1 VELTRDI
8 YLRGTAWATAVQSLS
23 DIFRTRTNYSLF
35 MLSLSLGIMYDK
47 RIKDP
52 DMGEVEDHN
61 PPSVP
66 RNVLQNQANINGKLD
81 FLFQAAILSTR
92 TESLSEDERLTLAF
106 GESTDFNKLGFL
118 LEFANYGVTRLIEKV
133 GVDSLQTMD
142 QINEYL
148 AAIVEGRDLDIDGLP
163 DDVALD
169 ELAVDDV
176 EMS

>member
-1 VELTRDI
+1 MELTRDI

-66 RNVLQNQANINGKLD
+66 RNVLQNQAIGSIHPEPSCGYRRSD
-81 FLFQAAILSTR
+81 CGCPCPASFHRCGASP
-92 TESLSEDERLTLAF
+92 SLSGA
-106 GESTDFNKLGFL
+106 G
-118 LEFANYGVTRLIEKV
+118 
-133 GVDSLQTMD
+133 
-142 QINEYL
+142 
-148 AAIVEGRDLDIDGLP
+148 
-163 DDVALD
+163 
-169 ELAVDDV
+169 
-176 EMS
+176 

>member
-1 VELTRDI
+1 
-8 YLRGTAWATAVQSLS
+8 
-23 DIFRTRTNYSLF
+23 
-35 MLSLSLGIMYDK
+35 M
-47 RIKDP
+47 
-52 DMGEVEDHN
+52 
-61 PPSVP
+61 
-66 RNVLQNQANINGKLD
+66 
-81 FLFQAAILSTR
+81 
-92 TESLSEDERLTLAF
+92 AF

-169 ELAVDDV
+169 ELAVYDV

>member
-1 VELTRDI
+1 MELTRDI

-66 RNVLQNQANINGKLD
+66 RNVLQNQANINGKLATAHCA
-81 FLFQAAILSTR
+81 FPPGCSTR
-92 TESLSEDERLTLAF
+92 KYRTWKNRSAPLCR
-106 GESTDFNKLGFL
+106 
-118 LEFANYGVTRLIEKV
+118 
-133 GVDSLQTMD
+133 
-142 QINEYL
+142 
-148 AAIVEGRDLDIDGLP
+148 GRHKDCPL
-163 DDVALD
+163 
-169 ELAVDDV
+169 
-176 EMS
+176 

>member
-1 VELTRDI
+1 MELTRDI
-8 YLRGTAWATAVQSLS
+8 YLRGAAWATAVQSLS

-47 RIKDP
+47 RIKNP
-52 DMGEVEDHN
+52 DMGEMEDHT

-66 RNVLQNQANINGKLD
+66 RNVLQNNDNGKLD
-81 FLFQAAILSTR
+81 FMFQAAILSTR
-92 TESLSEDERLTLAF
+92 TESYDEEERLRLAF
-106 GESTDFNKLGFL
+106 GESTEFNKIGFL
-118 LEFANYGVTRLIEKV
+118 LEFANYGVTKLVEKI

-148 AAIVEGRDLDIDGLP
+148 AAIVEGRDLDVDGLP
-163 DDVALD
+163 DDMALD
-169 ELAVDDV
+169 ELAVDDI

>member
-1 VELTRDI
+1 MELTRDI
-8 YLRGTAWATAVQSLS
+8 YLRGAAWATAVQNLS

-47 RIKDP
+47 RIKNP
-52 DMGEVEDHN
+52 DMGEMEDHT

-66 RNVLQNQANINGKLD
+66 RNVLQNNDNGKLD
-81 FLFQAAILSTR
+81 FMFQAAILSTR
-92 TESLSEDERLTLAF
+92 TESYDEEERLRLAF
-106 GESTDFNKLGFL
+106 GESTEFNK
-118 LEFANYGVTRLIEKV
+118 I

-148 AAIVEGRDLDIDGLP
+148 AAIVEGRDLDVDGLP

-169 ELAVDDV
+169 ELAVDDI